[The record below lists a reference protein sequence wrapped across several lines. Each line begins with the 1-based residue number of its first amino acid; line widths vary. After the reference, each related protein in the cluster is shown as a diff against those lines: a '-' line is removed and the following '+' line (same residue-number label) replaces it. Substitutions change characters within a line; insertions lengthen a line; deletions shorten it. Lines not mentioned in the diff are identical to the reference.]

1 MENIMPINFSSLGGG
16 GGAAAVNYYS
26 ADAGESVSLPV
37 SGAGYYKLS
46 ARAQGGA
53 STSTPSVGYKVYDNT
68 LAQTQSGNFLDTL
81 ETTAQNNSE
90 IILYLSSTE
99 TVIILAFTHNN
110 TVVSLEYF
118 APGELSNFTVVK
130 TLSSQSLTFTSNTK
144 VVALGG
150 GGGGGGS
157 HYGNTAYRAG
167 GGGSGYFAL
176 GNLPAG
182 TYSVTIG
189 QGGIGGNGHEDTG
202 NNTATN
208 GTSGGTTS
216 IGGINASGG
225 NGGYASNLS
234 GDGGDGGSGGAGN
247 ASSAQGGFNGS
258 DGGGANYGAGSGIEA
273 PGYIGEV
280 SVSRGGSNPA
290 GFYNGGGSGVY
301 PNYNQSAPANTGGGG
316 SGGGAHE
323 GGTNGGSGVLFTIAL

>member
-1 MENIMPINFSSLGGG
+1 MENLMAINFSDLGGG
-16 GGAAAVNYYS
+16 GGTAAVNYYS
-26 ADAGESVSLPV
+26 ADAGETVSLPV

-53 STSTPSVGYKVYDNT
+53 STSTPSVGYKVYDDT

-81 ETTAQNNSE
+81 EITAQNNSE

-118 APGELSNFTVVK
+118 APGELSSFTVVK

-157 HYGNTAYRAG
+157 HYGNTSYRAG
-167 GGGSGYFAL
+167 GGGSGYFAI
-176 GNLPAG
+176 GNLSAG
-182 TYSVTIG
+182 TYSATIG
-189 QGGIGGNGHEDTG
+189 QGGNGGNGHEDTG

-208 GTSGGTTS
+208 GGSGGTTS
-216 IGGINASGG
+216 IGGINGSGG
-225 NGGYASNLS
+225 GGGYASNSS
-234 GDGGDGGSGGAGN
+234 GAGGAGGSGGGGN
-247 ASSAQGGFNGS
+247 SSWEQGGFDGS
-258 DGGGANYGAGSGIEA
+258 SGGGTNGGTGSGIAA
-273 PGYIGEV
+273 PGYIGQA
-280 SVSRGGSNPA
+280 SISRGGSNPA
-290 GFYNGGGSGVY
+290 GFYNGGNSGVY